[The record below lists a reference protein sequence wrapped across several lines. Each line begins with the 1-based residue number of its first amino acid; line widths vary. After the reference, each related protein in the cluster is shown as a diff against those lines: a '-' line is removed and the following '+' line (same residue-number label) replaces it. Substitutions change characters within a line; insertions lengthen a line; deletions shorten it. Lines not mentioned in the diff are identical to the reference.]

1 MSTRINTNTTAF
13 DASVNLSKNTAA
25 ESQDIERL
33 SSGLRINSA
42 ADDPSGYVLSQSLQA
57 QSGSITQA
65 TNNTNDAINVVKTA
79 EGALTQVQSLLVNIR
94 QTIVQAANVGTNNS
108 TALTADA
115 QAVSDSVASID
126 RIASTTQF
134 NGKNLLDGSADSAG
148 ASFTAGTGAVAP
160 AVGKNLAVT
169 GQAAAYGAA
178 GVASGNVV
186 LVSGAV
192 DVEKAA
198 FTGGTAA
205 DTFGGSFTI
214 EGKNVSL
221 SGNANTIT
229 DIQTAIAQQTGL
241 SYTVTGT
248 AAAGTGLSFTKG
260 TSGAVATAASFT
272 GLNSF
277 TAGVAASTAT
287 ASSVTTAGTNTH
299 LTVDGFSSNPVS
311 ADGTTYSFTSG
322 QLKGLSLDTSTPAG
336 AAGTSTTLG
345 TFAATDDT
353 AVAGTNLQFQIGSN
367 QNQTVSLAIGSTK
380 SNNIGSYTDATS
392 GTSYKL
398 QDLLSGGALDL
409 TDVTGKSQQTAL
421 GVIDQAISDI
431 SAASEKLGS
440 VQTNVLQ
447 SNINSLAVSQS
458 NNDSSLSTV
467 RDTDL
472 AATVVD
478 YTKNQILVQ
487 AGTSALSYA
496 NQAPQAILKLLQ

>member
-13 DASVNLSKNTAA
+13 DASVNLAKNTAA
-25 ESQDIERL
+25 QSQDIQRL

-57 QSGSITQA
+57 QSGSLTQA

-115 QAVSDSVASID
+115 QAVSDAVSSID

-134 NGKNLLDGSADSAG
+134 NGKNLLDGSASSGG
-148 ASFTAGTGAVAP
+148 AAVTAGVGTATGFAGNAVSIASQ
-160 AVGKNLAVT
+160 ATSYGATAITSGNIGYNAAT
-169 GQAAAYGAA
+169 ASTATATFGAAATDG
-178 GVASGNVV
+178 
-186 LVSGAV
+186 
-192 DVEKAA
+192 
-198 FTGGTAA
+198 
-205 DTFGGSFTI
+205 TFGGQFTI
-214 EGKNVSL
+214 EGKNVTL
-221 SGNANTIT
+221 TGNTNTAA
-229 DIQTAIAQQTGL
+229 QVATAIQQQTGL
-241 SYTVTGT
+241 NYAITGQGT
-248 AAAGTGLSFTKG
+248 NALTFTSQTKGAPAGTS
-260 TSGAVATAASFT
+260 SFT
-272 GLNSF
+272 GLTSSS
-277 TAGVAASTAT
+277 AGAT
-287 ASSVTTAGTNTH
+287 SPTGAPGGTAGTNASVTVNG
-299 LTVDGFSSNPVS
+299 LTSDSVS
-311 ADGTTYSFTSG
+311 ADGKTFSFTNPANAA
-322 QLKGLSLDTSTPAG
+322 LKGLAI
-336 AAGTSTTLG
+336 TTNVTTTTAHIG
-345 TFAATDDT
+345 DFSATADK
-353 AVAGTNLQFQIGSN
+353 AVSGNNLQFQIGSN
-367 QNQTVSLAIGSTK
+367 QNQTISLSIGSTK
-380 SNNIGSYTDATS
+380 SDNVGSYTDAS
-392 GTSYKL
+392 GSSFKL
-398 QDLLSGGALDL
+398 SDLLSGGSLNL
-409 TDVTGKSQQTAL
+409 TDVTGKSQQSAL
-421 GVIDQAISDI
+421 AVVDQAIKDI

-440 VQTNVLQ
+440 TQTNVLQ

>member
-1 MSTRINTNTTAF
+1 MSTRINTNTVAF
-13 DASVNLSKNTAA
+13 DASINLSKNTDA
-25 ESQDIERL
+25 ESQDIQRL

-57 QSGSITQA
+57 QSGSLTQA

-134 NGKNLLDGSADSAG
+134 NGKNLLDGSASSAG
-148 ASFTAGTGAVAP
+148 AAFTAGSGSVTPATGKSLSVASQG
-160 AVGKNLAVT
+160 V
-169 GQAAAYGAA
+169 AYGATAIASGSVVLTA
-178 GVASGNVV
+178 GVA
-186 LVSGAV
+186 
-192 DVEKAA
+192 DTEKAVFA
-198 FTGGTAA
+198 TPATVTT
-205 DTFGGSFTI
+205 DTYGGSFTI
-214 EGKNVSL
+214 GGKSVSL
-221 SGNANTIT
+221 SGTANTQT

-241 SYTVTGT
+241 NYTVTGDSKVGLT
-248 AAAGTGLSFTKG
+248 FTNAVTGAPAAAADFSNLT
-260 TSGAVATAASFT
+260 
-272 GLNSF
+272 
-277 TAGVAASTAT
+277 ASTAT
-287 ASSVTTAGTNTH
+287 GAVTSSVTATGAAAY
-299 LTVDGFSSNPVS
+299 LTVNGQKSDTIS
-311 ADGTTYSFTSG
+311 ADGTTYSFTKG
-322 QLKGLSLDTSTPAG
+322 QLKGLSLTTSTPAV
-336 AAGTSTTLG
+336 AGTPTTLG
-345 TFAATDDT
+345 TFSATADK
-353 AVAGTNLQFQIGSN
+353 AVSGNNLQFQIGSN
-367 QNQTVSLAIGSTK
+367 QNQTIQLSIGSTK
-380 SNNIGSYTDATS
+380 SNNVGNYTDSS
-392 GTSYKL
+392 GNSFKL

-421 GVIDQAISDI
+421 GVIDQAIKDI

-440 VQTNVLQ
+440 TQTNVLQ

>member
-25 ESQDIERL
+25 QSQDIQRL

-79 EGALTQVQSLLVNIR
+79 EGALTQVQALLVNIR

-115 QAVSDSVASID
+115 QAVSDSVNSID

-134 NGKNLLDGSADSAG
+134 NGKNLLDGSANSAG
-148 ASFTAGTGAVAP
+148 ASFTAGTGSVA
-160 AVGKNLAVT
+160 AATGKTLAVVN
-169 GQAAAYGAA
+169 QANAYGATATSATSVTLVA
-178 GVASGNVV
+178 GA
-186 LVSGAV
+186 A
-192 DVEKAA
+192 DVEKAS
-198 FTGGTAA
+198 FTAGTAA

-214 EGKNVSL
+214 EGKNVAL
-221 SGNANTIT
+221 TGNANTIT

-248 AAAGTGLSFTKG
+248 AASATGLTFTKA
-260 TSGAVATAASFT
+260 TAGAVATAAVFT
-272 GLNSF
+272 GLSSF
-277 TAGVAASTAT
+277 TAGVAASTGT
-287 ASSVTTAGTNTH
+287 ASSVTTAGTDTH
-299 LTVDGFSSNPVS
+299 LTAVIAGTTYSSNKVN
-311 ADGTTYSFTSG
+311 ADGTTYTFSTG
-322 QLKGLSLDTSTPAG
+322 QAKGLALS
-336 AAGTSTTLG
+336 TSTTAAGVLG
-345 TFAATDDT
+345 TFSSTVDK
-353 AVAGTNLQFQIGSN
+353 AVVGNNLQFQIGSN

-380 SNNIGSYTDATS
+380 SDNVGAYTDSS
-392 GTSYKL
+392 GGNFKL

-421 GVIDQAISDI
+421 GVIDQAIKDI

>member
-13 DASVNLSKNTAA
+13 DASISLSKNTAA
-25 ESQDIERL
+25 ESQDIARL

-57 QSGSITQA
+57 QSGSLTQA

-79 EGALTQVQSLLVNIR
+79 EGALTQVQALLVNIR

-134 NGKNLLDGSADSAG
+134 NGKNLLDGSASSAG
-148 ASFTAGTGAVAP
+148 AAFTAGTGSVTP
-160 AVGKNLAVT
+160 ATGKTLALASQGV
-169 GQAAAYGAA
+169 AYGAS
-178 GVASGNVV
+178 GVASGSVAFV
-186 LVSGAV
+186 AGTA
-192 DVEKAA
+192 DVE
-198 FTGGTAA
+198 TATFA
-205 DTFGGSFTI
+205 TPGATTDTYGGSFTI
-214 EGKNVSL
+214 GGKSVSL
-221 SGNANTIT
+221 TSGSSTT
-229 DIQTAIAQQTGL
+229 DIQNAIAQQTGL
-241 SYTVTGT
+241 NYTVTGSSATHLTFTNAATGAPAASADFSNLT
-248 AAAGTGLSFTKG
+248 ASTA
-260 TSGAVATAASFT
+260 SGAVTSNVTTTGTAA
-272 GLNSF
+272 
-277 TAGVAASTAT
+277 
-287 ASSVTTAGTNTH
+287 H
-299 LTVDGFSSNPVS
+299 LTVNGQSSDTVS
-311 ADGTTYSFTSG
+311 ADGTTYSFTKG
-322 QLKGLSLDTSTPAG
+322 QLKGLSLT
-336 AAGTSTTLG
+336 TSTTTSGSLG
-345 TFAATDDT
+345 TFSATADK
-353 AVAGTNLQFQIGSN
+353 AVAGNDLQFQIGAN
-367 QNQTVSLAIGSTK
+367 QNQTINLSIGSIK
-380 SNNIGSYTDATS
+380 SNNVGTYTDAAS
-392 GTSYKL
+392 GNSYKL
-398 QDLLSGGALDL
+398 QDLLSGGALNL

-421 GVIDQAISDI
+421 GVIDQAIQDI

-440 VQTNVLQ
+440 TQTNVLQ